1 MTIDINRCEASHIK
15 VPLKSKYRHHMSK
28 FKFADIIL
36 VKCIDKEGNE
46 GWGES
51 IPRTYV
57 TGETITTVFDDLEKL
72 IIPKFIN
79 RDRKKCEISFS
90 DLLNRYSSFAL
101 NKNYRNKGSALCAFE
116 LAMLDLFSHKY
127 NMSISKFFTDNK
139 KAILQ
144 YSFPIGIFSFIKTLI
159 ICLKYRMWGQKNI
172 KIKVGDKNEF
182 QRVQIITK
190 IIGKNGKYYLD
201 ANGGWDIP
209 KVLSNQ
215 DYLIK
220 RGITA
225 IEQPIN
231 KIDLLKMNED
241 IIKSNKMYIA
251 KYSDIKLPFI
261 ADESFCNYF
270 DLIQLV
276 QNGIIKM
283 INIRI
288 SKCGGLIIS
297 NMLANIALSH
307 GIKFI
312 VGGMVGES
320 NLLSTVE
327 QVFALINPNYELYN
341 GMGKSIYLK
350 EQPFIINRNFKK
362 NGSYPINSDSELTYY
377 PNKTVISKYL
387 VKKKVLKLH

>member
-1 MTIDINRCEASHIK
+1 
-15 VPLKSKYRHHMSK
+15 
-28 FKFADIIL
+28 
-36 VKCIDKEGNE
+36 
-46 GWGES
+46 
-51 IPRTYV
+51 
-57 TGETITTVFDDLEKL
+57 
-72 IIPKFIN
+72 
-79 RDRKKCEISFS
+79 
-90 DLLNRYSSFAL
+90 
-101 NKNYRNKGSALCAFE
+101 
-116 LAMLDLFSHKY
+116 
-127 NMSISKFFTDNK
+127 
-139 KAILQ
+139 
-144 YSFPIGIFSFIKTLI
+144 
-159 ICLKYRMWGQKNI
+159 
-172 KIKVGDKNEF
+172 
-182 QRVQIITK
+182 
-190 IIGKNGKYYLD
+190 
-201 ANGGWDIP
+201 
-209 KVLSNQ
+209 
-215 DYLIK
+215 
-220 RGITA
+220 
-225 IEQPIN
+225 
-231 KIDLLKMNED
+231 
-241 IIKSNKMYIA
+241 MYIA